1 MAAGVEHARGE
12 TPGVPPGVGYVVP
25 VPVRAGDLARATVPS
40 GGQAGTHTGRVAVHS
55 SGIGTESGSHTLQTP
70 HGPVKTSWKNLRLLQ
85 RADGYGY
92 TTQKEAGAPST
103 A

>member
-1 MAAGVEHARGE
+1 MRVAAGVEHVRGE
-12 TPGVPPGVGYVVP
+12 TTSGPPTAGGVTP
-25 VPVRAGDLARATVPS
+25 VPARAGELSRAAVPS
-40 GGQAGTHTGRVAVHS
+40 GRNAGTHTGRVAVRS
-55 SGIGTESGSHTLQTP
+55 SGSHPLQTSY
-70 HGPVKTSWKNLRLLQ
+70 GPVKTSWKNLRLLQ

>member
-1 MAAGVEHARGE
+1 M
-12 TPGVPPGVGYVVP
+12 
-25 VPVRAGDLARATVPS
+25 
-40 GGQAGTHTGRVAVHS
+40 HS